1 MTDEE
6 QQDAPEEKKS
16 PNTTR
21 SIGMSKGHWYG
32 SKYLWLSLV
41 LIAACGGI
49 AAWQLLA
56 TKTPKF
62 NYLFGTID
70 RGDIVAQVQMT
81 GTLAAV
87 TTVAVGTQVSGTVAE
102 LYADYNSEVKKNQVL
117 AKLDPALFQT
127 QLDQA
132 EASVKTSQAILN
144 NDAAAI
150 ATTKANLEKAKVD
163 MLNSTR
169 KYKMIQ
175 ALFDEGLETKDD
187 METAQAT
194 LDSSKAS
201 QAAVEFQVS
210 AAQSAMKADQARL
223 DQAEANLKNAQV
235 NLDHCTIL
243 SPISGTVIS
252 RNVDK
257 GQTVAAS
264 FSTPTMFTIGE
275 DLTKMQVITNTD
287 EADVGKLR
295 PGMASTFTVDAYP
308 NETFHGT
315 IRQVRLAATTVQ
327 NVVTYNAVINV
338 SNPDLRLKP
347 GMTANVKITI
357 EKVENALRLQN
368 AAIRFRP
375 DLPDTEMEAAFK
387 RAGEEK
393 FYSFYKNQENRKQ
406 GGAQARAQSES
417 AGAGRGGN
425 GSEAN
430 RVRQGGNGASS
441 RVKRMPV
448 WIMGEDTLIRPVVVK
463 LGLTDGVLTE
473 IVEGKLKEGDK
484 IILSAEVSGNKP
496 ASPATTRAPGFGGPM
511 GGRGMR

>member
-1 MTDEE
+1 
-6 QQDAPEEKKS
+6 
-16 PNTTR
+16 
-21 SIGMSKGHWYG
+21 MSKGRWYG
-32 SKYLWLSLV
+32 SKYLWLSLI
-41 LIAACGGI
+41 LIAACGGF

-56 TKTPKF
+56 TKAQKI
-62 NYLFGTID
+62 NYLFGTVD
-70 RGDIVAQVQMT
+70 RADIVAQVQMT

-144 NDAAAI
+144 NDTASI
-150 ATTKANLEKAKVD
+150 ATARANLEKAKVD
-163 MLNSTR
+163 VLNSTR
-169 KYKMIQ
+169 KYKMIKE
-175 ALFDEGLETKDD
+175 LFDQGLETKDD
-187 METAQAT
+187 MDSAQAT
-194 LDSSKAS
+194 LDSSKAT
-201 QAAVEFQVS
+201 QTAVESQIT
-210 AAQSAMKADQARL
+210 AAQAGMKADQARL
-223 DQAEANLKNAQV
+223 DQAEANLKNSQV

-252 RNVDK
+252 RSVDK

-287 EADVGKLR
+287 EADVGKLK
-295 PGMASTFTVDAYP
+295 PGMDATFTVDAYP
-308 NETFHGT
+308 NETFRGT

-327 NVVTYNAVINV
+327 NVVTYNAVIAV

-368 AAIRFRP
+368 AAIRFKP
-375 DLPDTEMEAAFK
+375 ELSDTEMADAFK

-393 FYSFYKNQENRKQ
+393 FYSFYKDQANRKQ
-406 GGAQARAQSES
+406 NGTQSRSQTES
-417 AGAGRGGN
+417 GGAGRGGN
-425 GSEAN
+425 GSETN
-430 RVRQGGNGASS
+430 RGRQSGSGASN
-441 RVKRMPV
+441 RGKRTPV
-448 WIMGEDTLIRPVVVK
+448 WIMGEDKLLRPVVLK

-496 ASPATTRAPGFGGPM
+496 ASPATTRPPGFGGPM

>member
-1 MTDEE
+1 M
-6 QQDAPEEKKS
+6 P
-16 PNTTR
+16 
-21 SIGMSKGHWYG
+21 KGRWYG
-32 SKYLWLSLV
+32 SKYLWLGFV
-41 LIAACGGI
+41 LIAVCGGF
-49 AAWQLLA
+49 AAWQLLT
-56 TKTPKF
+56 TKTQKL
-62 NYLFGTID
+62 NYLFGTIE
-70 RGDIVAQVQMT
+70 RGDIVVQVQMT

-102 LYADYNSEVKKNQVL
+102 LYADFNSEVKKDQVL

-132 EASVKTSQAILN
+132 EASVKTCQATLN
-144 NDAAAI
+144 NDAASI
-150 ATTKANLEKAKVD
+150 AATKANLEKAKVD
-163 MLNSTR
+163 ALNSAR
-169 KYKMIQ
+169 KYKMIKE
-175 ALFDEGLETKDD
+175 LFDQGLETKDD
-187 METAQAT
+187 MDSAQAA

-201 QAAVEFQVS
+201 QTAVESQIT
-210 AAQSAMKADQARL
+210 AAQAGMKADQARL
-223 DQAEANLKNAQV
+223 DQARANLKNAQV

-287 EADVGKLR
+287 EADVGKLK
-295 PGMASTFTVDAYP
+295 PGMDATFTVDAYP
-308 NETFHGT
+308 NETFHGA
-315 IRQVRLAATTVQ
+315 IRQVRLASTTVQ
-327 NVVTYNAVINV
+327 NVVTYNAVIAV

-357 EKVENALRLQN
+357 EKVENVMRLQN

-375 DLPDTEMEAAFK
+375 ELSDTEMEDAFK

-393 FYSFYKNQENRKQ
+393 FYSFYKDQGNRKQ
-406 GGAQARAQSES
+406 GGTQARSQTES
-417 AGAGRGGN
+417 GGAGRDGN

-430 RVRQGGNGASS
+430 RGSQSGSGASNKG
-441 RVKRMPV
+441 KRAPV
-448 WIMGEDTLIRPVVVK
+448 WIVGEDKLIRPVVLK
-463 LGLTDGVLTE
+463 IGLTDGVLTQ
-473 IVEGKLKEGDK
+473 IVEGNLKEGDK
-484 IILSAEVSGNKP
+484 IVLSAEVSGNKA